1 MKYLDFI
8 INMKNMKMKIAIF
21 VKNVNVIAVKK
32 TFIFIFFIRSYN
44 FHFQRKE
51 KRNYNKIKI
60 NFPFEYLDLNPYSY
74 NRVNKIYDLIGTIN
88 RDNNNGH
95 YNWFCKNDINKK
107 CYLFNDL
114 TCFQIEDLSKES
126 KYEDV
131 YMLIYK
137 NRNNKEYVY
146 EEDKNINN

>member
-1 MKYLDFI
+1 MDI
-8 INMKNMKMKIAIF
+8 IIVF
-21 VKNVNVIAVKK
+21 VKM
-32 TFIFIFFIRSYN
+32 IF
-44 FHFQRKE
+44 
-51 KRNYNKIKI
+51 
-60 NFPFEYLDLNPYSY
+60 
-74 NRVNKIYDLIGTIN
+74 
-88 RDNNNGH
+88 
-95 YNWFCKNDINKK
+95 NKK